1 MKRFGMLRMIFSENI
16 ITIFCSE
23 PDVLEEMRSMIAENA
38 HSIEVNRTS
47 RYHYVL
53 HTDKVNSHE
62 AYAWII
68 QYFCR
73 EGWEPYGIG
82 ETNELNAFRKE
93 F

>member
-1 MKRFGMLRMIFSENI
+1 MKHYGMLSTLFGENT

-23 PDVLEEMRSMIAENA
+23 PDVLEQMKCMIADNA
-38 HSIEVNRTS
+38 HSIEVSRTS

-53 HTDKVNSHE
+53 HTGKVNSHE

-73 EGWEPYGIG
+73 DGWEPYGLG
-82 ETNELNAFRKE
+82 EAEALCAFRKE